1 MDEDAATRKQGRP
14 SERPSG
20 IHAATTLPPGKK
32 QHVRIAH
39 EKEDMTERPIPTSA
53 EHSRCRSV
61 ADLVQCL
68 LFLSSSRSNA
78 PSLHLTSSSLVQVE
92 SGKREVWGFSIPR
105 AILNTLHH
113 LDQLDLYPATCIPSD
128 PKNKPKTLLSG
139 SIFWAPSLRESTN
152 IDCETVDLGG
162 LHPPEKIHLASSAP
176 L

>member
-1 MDEDAATRKQGRP
+1 MVHSTANSRNGTFHNFISLKVHDCFP
-14 SERPSG
+14 I
-20 IHAATTLPPGKK
+20 IHFFVSISKMGQHKILNGFEIHESQTEVKYMYGK
-32 QHVRIAH
+32 
-39 EKEDMTERPIPTSA
+39 ENMTERPVPTSA
-53 EHSRCRSV
+53 EHSMCRSV

-113 LDQLDLYPATCIPSD
+113 LDQLDLYPATCITSD

-152 IDCETVDLGG
+152 FD
-162 LHPPEKIHLASSAP
+162 
-176 L
+176 

>member
-1 MDEDAATRKQGRP
+1 MSD
-14 SERPSG
+14 
-20 IHAATTLPPGKK
+20 
-32 QHVRIAH
+32 
-39 EKEDMTERPIPTSA
+39 EKENMTERPVPTSA
-53 EHSRCRSV
+53 EHSMCRSV

-152 IDCETVDLGG
+152 IDSINKIGSRMGEGAPHGYQCVGGVGGVGGEIGNKLG
-162 LHPPEKIHLASSAP
+162 I
-176 L
+176 